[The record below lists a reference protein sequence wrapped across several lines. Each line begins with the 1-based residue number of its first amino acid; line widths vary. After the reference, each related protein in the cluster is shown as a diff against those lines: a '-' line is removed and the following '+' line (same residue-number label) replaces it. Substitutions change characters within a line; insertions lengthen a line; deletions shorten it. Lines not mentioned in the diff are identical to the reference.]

1 MPDALE
7 PLEPLDSLEPKRSW
21 WDVSHLSEAMDYM
34 NNCYTKGFVHGVI
47 VSGVLVYLIRR

>member
-21 WDVSHLSEAMDYM
+21 WDVSYLSKAMDYS
-34 NNCYTKGFVHGVI
+34 YTKGFVHGVI